1 MSLLEKIFGVNVTN
15 TDKQI
20 QARADGYFELL
31 TGYAPVFRSWSG
43 QIYESDL
50 VRAAIDARARHIS
63 KLKVEILGS
72 AKPYMKTQLS
82 KRPNDWSTWSQFL
95 YRTSTILDMQNTVF
109 IVPVFDKWYRTVGFE
124 PVLPSNVEILDV
136 GGVPWLRYH
145 FQNGKTA
152 SVELDKCAGL
162 TKFQY
167 KSDFFGENNAPLNG
181 TLALLDL
188 QDQAI
193 QEAVKNSNT
202 YRWAAQ
208 ATNFVKPG
216 NLKKEREEFSR
227 NNLQG
232 ENQGLLLFPHYYENI
247 QQVKTNSFTVD
258 PEEQKLIQT
267 KVFNYFGVNEK
278 ILQNAA
284 IGDDMDAFYEGAI
297 EPFMIQFSETMTNAA
312 FTLNEQANGAQI
324 LATASRL
331 QYMKTSDKVAY
342 AQMMTSA
349 GGLYIDELRD
359 LFNLPN
365 YDNELGEH
373 IPVRGEYYMLDVDT
387 DRMTKEAARETIKE
401 NDETYDEQKE
411 NNEKPQEEQNDDDK

>member
-1 MSLLEKIFGVNVTN
+1 MSLLEKIFGVNVSN
-15 TDKQI
+15 KDKEI
-20 QARADGYFELL
+20 QSQADGYFELL

-63 KLKVEILGS
+63 KLKVEVLGS
-72 AKPYMKTQLS
+72 AKPYLKTQLA
-82 KRPNDWSTWSQFL
+82 KQPNDWSTWSQFL

-109 IVPVFDKWYRTVGFE
+109 IVPVFDKYYRVVGYE

-136 GGVPWLRYH
+136 HGTPWLRYH

-152 SVELDKCAGL
+152 SVELAQCAGL

-167 KSDFFGENNAPLNG
+167 TSDFFGENNSPLNE

-208 ATNFVKPG
+208 ATNFIKPD
-216 NLKKEREEFSR
+216 NLKKEREEFSQ

-232 ENQGLLLFPHYYENI
+232 ENQGLLLFPHYYTNI
-247 QQVKTNSFTVD
+247 QQVQTKSFTVD
-258 PEEQKLIQT
+258 TEEQKLIQT
-267 KVFNYFGVNEK
+267 KVYNYFGVNEK

-297 EPFMIQFSETMTNAA
+297 EPFMIQFSEALTKAA
-312 FTLNEQANGAQI
+312 FTLTEQANGSRIQAS
-324 LATASRL
+324 ASRL

-342 AQMMTSA
+342 AQMMTAA
-349 GGLYIDELRD
+349 GGIRIDELRD
-359 LFNLPN
+359 LFNLPV
-365 YDNELGEH
+365 YEDGLGEH
-373 IPVRGEYYMLDVDT
+373 IPVRGEYYMLDVDQ
-387 DRMTKEAARETIKE
+387 DRMTKQSA
-401 NDETYDEQKE
+401 Q
-411 NNEKPQEEQNDDDK
+411 